1 MESYEYGYDKNEK
14 RKMIL
19 ASILD
24 MVNGGA
30 LIAGPLLTANR
41 SMCDWVDSLY
51 HRGDTENTYGYDKK
65 PIIKINQNNFY
76 VFNISNATDLVCA
89 DTYASFLDKKANDNT
104 NSNVSYAVVLHTKAC
119 TLGEIYKDID
129 MIQAFL
135 ARHQVELPVY
145 LSIDEL
151 MENKKLDTKQKEEL
165 VSAFIKKFDMS
176 KGYLGISGKD
186 SNLVKFNEY
195 VMNITN
201 YDTYVIQDSEEIK
214 YTGSHN
220 MIKYLDGSITA
231 SDWLANSIA
240 SKQLNKSENLVYSA
254 VYTIQDN
261 EDLNSVALKFG
272 LSVNDLKK
280 YNNIKFKTPKS
291 GDKILIPNLYVTVDP
306 KTNDRAFT
314 YAVASGIDISLFQ
327 GITDWN
333 VISKTSDFVILRAS
347 SACLSKDDASL
358 APKLVEVNN
367 LNKPFGLYFCIE
379 GNTVL
384 ATDAFEARFRANIA
398 NFEAICNAN
407 GININKDNIPLFID
421 FERFE
426 ANTDHLEIMRSAVR
440 VANELGYSK
449 VGLYANSSTTKRIS
463 QEYQSKGTS
472 LANENTILWL
482 AGGPNYLTSSYV
494 EAKRAERNE
503 ENQERKANNEST
515 IDTPLGQEIGF
526 AIEDLEEQENTSF
539 EGVIPAIRQVGNYVN
554 NTGAAN
560 SDGVADYN
568 YLYSDNLFGNDAFG
582 ETPDS
587 NPNTIESTIKS
598 VDDYRNVTNLL
609 PSVLSHPDGAL
620 LGAITSYVF
629 LLWTKQRFNK
639 FFKKRD
645 LIAPSTVVARE
656 TIKLAKHTGAALKRA
671 RR

>member
-1 MESYEYGYDKNEK
+1 MEYYEYDYDKNEK

-195 VMNITN
+195 VMDITN

-220 MIKYLDGSITA
+220 MIKHLDGSITA

-280 YNNIKFKTPKS
+280 YNNIIFKTPKS

-384 ATDAFEARFRANIA
+384 TTDVFEARFRANIA

-421 FERFE
+421 FEKFE

-463 QEYQSKGTS
+463 QEYQSRGTS

-503 ENQERKANNEST
+503 ENNARKANNEPT
-515 IDTPLGQEIGF
+515 VDTPLGQEIGF

-582 ETPDS
+582 ETPES

-598 VDDYRNVTNLL
+598 VDDYRNVANFL
-609 PSVLSHPDGAL
+609 PSVLAHPDGAL
-620 LGAITSYVF
+620 LGAISSYVF
-629 LLWTKQRFNK
+629 LLWTKQRFNN
-639 FFKKRD
+639 FFKKRN
-645 LIAPSTVVARE
+645 LTAPSTVVATE
-656 TIKLAKHTGAALKRA
+656 AIKFAKNTGAVLKRA

>member
-30 LIAGPLLTANR
+30 LIAGPLLTANKG
-41 SMCDWVDSLY
+41 MCDLVDSLY
-51 HRGDTENTYGYDKK
+51 HRGDAENTYGYDKK

-89 DTYASFLDKKANDNT
+89 DAYASFLDKKANDNT

-195 VMNITN
+195 VMDITD

-609 PSVLSHPDGAL
+609 PSVLAHPDGAL

-629 LLWTKQRFNK
+629 LLWTKQRFSK

-645 LIAPSTVVARE
+645 LIAPSTVVAIE
-656 TIKLAKHTGAALKRA
+656 TIKLAKSAGAALKRA

>member
-195 VMNITN
+195 VMDITD

-503 ENQERKANNEST
+503 ENNERKANNEST

-609 PSVLSHPDGAL
+609 PSVLAHPDGAL

-629 LLWTKQRFNK
+629 LLWTKQRFSK

>member
-89 DTYASFLDKKANDNT
+89 DAYASFLDKKANDNT

-195 VMNITN
+195 VMDITD

-347 SACLSKDDASL
+347 SSCLSKDDASL

-609 PSVLSHPDGAL
+609 PSVLAHPDGAL

-645 LIAPSTVVARE
+645 LIAPSTVVAIE
-656 TIKLAKHTGAALKRA
+656 TIKLAKNAGAALKRA

>member
-119 TLGEIYKDID
+119 ILGEIYKDID

-195 VMNITN
+195 VMDITD

-560 SDGVADYN
+560 GDGVADYN

-609 PSVLSHPDGAL
+609 PSVLAHPDGAL

>member
-89 DTYASFLDKKANDNT
+89 DTYASFLDKKVNDNT

-195 VMNITN
+195 VMDITD

-347 SACLSKDDASL
+347 SACLSKDDVSL

-609 PSVLSHPDGAL
+609 PSVLAHPDGAL

-645 LIAPSTVVARE
+645 LIAPSTVVAIE
-656 TIKLAKHTGAALKRA
+656 TIKLAKNAGAALKRA

>member
-89 DTYASFLDKKANDNT
+89 DTYASFLDKKVNDNA

-195 VMNITN
+195 VMDITD

-261 EDLNSVALKFG
+261 EDINSVALKFG

-609 PSVLSHPDGAL
+609 PSVLAHPDGAL

-629 LLWTKQRFNK
+629 LLWTKQRFSK

-645 LIAPSTVVARE
+645 LIAPSTVVAIE
-656 TIKLAKHTGAALKRA
+656 TIKLAKHAGAALKRA

>member
-1 MESYEYGYDKNEK
+1 MESYEYSYDKNEK

-30 LIAGPLLTANR
+30 LIAGPLLTANK
-41 SMCDWVDSLY
+41 SICDWVDSLY

-89 DTYASFLDKKANDNT
+89 DAYANFLDKKVNDNA

-195 VMNITN
+195 VMDITD

-609 PSVLSHPDGAL
+609 PSVLAHPDGAL

-645 LIAPSTVVARE
+645 LIAPSTVVAIE
-656 TIKLAKHTGAALKRA
+656 TIKLAKSAGAALKRA

>member
-1 MESYEYGYDKNEK
+1 MEYYEYDYDKNEK

-24 MVNGGA
+24 MVNGGV
-30 LIAGPLLTANR
+30 LIAGPVLTANKGIHDWID
-41 SMCDWVDSLY
+41 SMY

-65 PIIKINQNNFY
+65 PIVKINQNNFY
-76 VFNISNATDLVCA
+76 VFNISSANDLVCA
-89 DTYASFLDKKANDNT
+89 DTYASILDKKANDNT

-135 ARHQVELPVY
+135 TRHQVELPIY

-165 VSAFIKKFDMS
+165 VNAFIKKFDMS

-195 VMNITN
+195 VMDISA

-280 YNNIKFKTPKS
+280 YNNIIFKTPKS

-347 SACLSKDDASL
+347 SACLSKDDPSL

-384 ATDAFEARFRANIA
+384 TTDVFEARFRANIA

-421 FERFE
+421 FEKFE

-463 QEYQSKGTS
+463 QEYQSRGTS

-503 ENQERKANNEST
+503 ENNARKANNEPT
-515 IDTPLGQEIGF
+515 VDTPLGQEIGF

-582 ETPDS
+582 ETPES

-598 VDDYRNVTNLL
+598 VDDYRNVANFL
-609 PSVLSHPDGAL
+609 PSVLAHPDGAL
-620 LGAITSYVF
+620 LGAISSYVF
-629 LLWTKQRFNK
+629 LLWTKQRFNN
-639 FFKKRD
+639 FFKKHN
-645 LIAPSTVVARE
+645 LTAPSTVVATE
-656 TIKLAKHTGAALKRA
+656 AIKFAKNTGAVLKRA

>member
-1 MESYEYGYDKNEK
+1 MESYEYSYDKNEK

-89 DTYASFLDKKANDNT
+89 DTYASFLDKKVNDNA

-195 VMNITN
+195 VMDITD

-609 PSVLSHPDGAL
+609 PSVLAHPDGAL

-645 LIAPSTVVARE
+645 LIAPSTVVAIE
-656 TIKLAKHTGAALKRA
+656 TIKLAKNAGAALKRA

>member
-89 DTYASFLDKKANDNT
+89 DTYASFLDKKVNDNA

-195 VMNITN
+195 VMDITD

-609 PSVLSHPDGAL
+609 PSVLAHPDGAL

-629 LLWTKQRFNK
+629 LLWTKQRFSK

-645 LIAPSTVVARE
+645 LIAPSTVVAIE
-656 TIKLAKHTGAALKRA
+656 TIKLAKHAGAALKRA

>member
-1 MESYEYGYDKNEK
+1 MEYYEYDYDKNEK

-30 LIAGPLLTANR
+30 LIAGPVLTANKGIH
-41 SMCDWVDSLY
+41 DWIDSIY

-65 PIIKINQNNFY
+65 PIVKINQNNFY
-76 VFNISNATDLVCA
+76 VFNISSANDLVCA
-89 DTYASFLDKKANDNT
+89 DTYASILDKKANDNT

-135 ARHQVELPVY
+135 ARHQVELPIY

-165 VSAFIKKFDMS
+165 VNAFIKKFDMS

-195 VMNITN
+195 VMDISA

-220 MIKYLDGSITA
+220 MIKHLDSSITA

-280 YNNIKFKTPKS
+280 YNNIIFKTPKS

-347 SACLSKDDASL
+347 SACLSKDDPSL

-384 ATDAFEARFRANIA
+384 TTDVFEARFRANIA
-398 NFEAICNAN
+398 NFEAVCNAN

-421 FERFE
+421 FEKFE

-463 QEYQSKGTS
+463 QEYQSRGTS

-503 ENQERKANNEST
+503 ENNARKANNEPT
-515 IDTPLGQEIGF
+515 VDTPLGQEIGF

-582 ETPDS
+582 ETPES

-598 VDDYRNVTNLL
+598 VDDYRNVANFL
-609 PSVLSHPDGAL
+609 PSVLAHPDGAL
-620 LGAITSYVF
+620 LGAISSYVF
-629 LLWTKQRFNK
+629 LLWTKQRFNN
-639 FFKKRD
+639 FFKKHN
-645 LIAPSTVVARE
+645 LTAPSTVVATE
-656 TIKLAKHTGAALKRA
+656 AIKFAKNTGAVLKRA

>member
-1 MESYEYGYDKNEK
+1 MESYEYSYDKNEK

-41 SMCDWVDSLY
+41 SICDWVDSLY

-89 DTYASFLDKKANDNT
+89 DTYASFLDKKVNDNA

-195 VMNITN
+195 VMDITD

-609 PSVLSHPDGAL
+609 PSVLAHPDGAL

-629 LLWTKQRFNK
+629 LLWTKQRFSK

-645 LIAPSTVVARE
+645 LIAPSTVVAIE
-656 TIKLAKHTGAALKRA
+656 TIKLAKNAGAALKRA

>member
-41 SMCDWVDSLY
+41 SICDWVDSLY

-195 VMNITN
+195 VMDITD

-261 EDLNSVALKFG
+261 EDINSVALKFG

-609 PSVLSHPDGAL
+609 PSVLAHPDGAL

-629 LLWTKQRFNK
+629 LLWTKQRFSK

>member
-195 VMNITN
+195 VMDITD

-609 PSVLSHPDGAL
+609 PSVLAHPDGAL

-629 LLWTKQRFNK
+629 LLWTKQRFSK

>member
-41 SMCDWVDSLY
+41 SICDWVDSLY

-89 DTYASFLDKKANDNT
+89 DTYASFLDKKVNDNA

-195 VMNITN
+195 VMDITD

-609 PSVLSHPDGAL
+609 PSVLAHPDGAL

-629 LLWTKQRFNK
+629 LLWTKQRFSK

-645 LIAPSTVVARE
+645 LIAPSTVVAIE
-656 TIKLAKHTGAALKRA
+656 TIKLAKNAGAALKRA

>member
-1 MESYEYGYDKNEK
+1 MESYEYSYDKNEK

-41 SMCDWVDSLY
+41 SICDWVDSLY

-195 VMNITN
+195 VMDITD

-220 MIKYLDGSITA
+220 MIKHLDGSITA

-609 PSVLSHPDGAL
+609 PSVLAHPDGAL

>member
-89 DTYASFLDKKANDNT
+89 DTYASFLDKKVNDNT

-195 VMNITN
+195 VMDITD

-220 MIKYLDGSITA
+220 MIKYLDSSITA

-609 PSVLSHPDGAL
+609 PSVLAHPDGAL

-629 LLWTKQRFNK
+629 LLWTKQRFSK

-645 LIAPSTVVARE
+645 LIAPSTVVAIE
-656 TIKLAKHTGAALKRA
+656 TIKLAKHAGAALKRA

>member
-14 RKMIL
+14 RKIIL

-30 LIAGPLLTANR
+30 LIAGPLLTANKG
-41 SMCDWVDSLY
+41 MCDWVDSLY

-195 VMNITN
+195 VMDITD

-220 MIKYLDGSITA
+220 MIKHLDGSITA

-449 VGLYANSSTTKRIS
+449 VGLYANSSTTKKIS
-463 QEYQSKGTS
+463 QEYQSRGTS

-503 ENQERKANNEST
+503 ENKERKANNEST

-609 PSVLSHPDGAL
+609 PSVLAHPDGAL

-629 LLWTKQRFNK
+629 LLWTKQRFSK

-645 LIAPSTVVARE
+645 LIAPSTVVAIK
-656 TIKLAKHTGAALKRA
+656 TIKLAKNTGAALKRA

>member
-41 SMCDWVDSLY
+41 SICDWVDSLY

-89 DTYASFLDKKANDNT
+89 DTYASFLDKKVNDNA

-195 VMNITN
+195 VMDITD

-609 PSVLSHPDGAL
+609 PSVLAHPDGAL

-639 FFKKRD
+639 FFKKRN
-645 LIAPSTVVARE
+645 LIAPSTVVAIE
-656 TIKLAKHTGAALKRA
+656 TIKLAKNAGAALKRA

>member
-1 MESYEYGYDKNEK
+1 MEYYEYDYDKNEK

-30 LIAGPLLTANR
+30 LIAGPVLTANKGIH
-41 SMCDWVDSLY
+41 DWIDSIY

-65 PIIKINQNNFY
+65 PIVKINQNNFY
-76 VFNISNATDLVCA
+76 VFNISSANDLVCA
-89 DTYASFLDKKANDNT
+89 DTYASILDKKANDNT

-135 ARHQVELPVY
+135 TRHQVELPIY

-165 VSAFIKKFDMS
+165 VNAFIKKFDMS

-195 VMNITN
+195 VMDISA

-220 MIKYLDGSITA
+220 MVKHLDSSITA

-280 YNNIKFKTPKS
+280 YNNIIFKTPKS

-421 FERFE
+421 FEKFE

-463 QEYQSKGTS
+463 QEYQSRGTS

-503 ENQERKANNEST
+503 ENNARKANNEPT
-515 IDTPLGQEIGF
+515 VDTPLGQEIGF

-582 ETPDS
+582 ETPES

-598 VDDYRNVTNLL
+598 VDDYRNVANFL
-609 PSVLSHPDGAL
+609 PSVLAHPDGAL
-620 LGAITSYVF
+620 LGAISSYVF
-629 LLWTKQRFNK
+629 LLWTKQRFNN
-639 FFKKRD
+639 FFKKHN
-645 LIAPSTVVARE
+645 LTAPSTVVATE
-656 TIKLAKHTGAALKRA
+656 AIKFAKNTGAVLKRA

>member
-1 MESYEYGYDKNEK
+1 MEYYEYDYDKNEK

-30 LIAGPLLTANR
+30 LIAGPVLTANKGIH
-41 SMCDWVDSLY
+41 DWIDSIY

-65 PIIKINQNNFY
+65 PIVKINQNNFY
-76 VFNISNATDLVCA
+76 VFNISSATDLVCA
-89 DTYASFLDKKANDNT
+89 DTYASILDKKANDNT

-135 ARHQVELPVY
+135 TRHQVELPIY

-165 VSAFIKKFDMS
+165 VNAFIKKFDMS

-195 VMNITN
+195 VMDISA

-220 MIKYLDGSITA
+220 MVKHLDSSITA

-280 YNNIKFKTPKS
+280 YNNIIFKTPQS

-384 ATDAFEARFRANIA
+384 TTDVFEARFRANIA

-421 FERFE
+421 FEKFE

-463 QEYQSKGTS
+463 QEYQSRGTS

-503 ENQERKANNEST
+503 ENNARKANNEPT
-515 IDTPLGQEIGF
+515 VDTPLGQEIGF

-582 ETPDS
+582 ETPES

-598 VDDYRNVTNLL
+598 VDDYRNVANFL
-609 PSVLSHPDGAL
+609 PSVLAHPDGAL
-620 LGAITSYVF
+620 LGAISSYVF
-629 LLWTKQRFNK
+629 LLWTKQRFNN
-639 FFKKRD
+639 FFKKHN
-645 LIAPSTVVARE
+645 LTAPSTVVATE
-656 TIKLAKHTGAALKRA
+656 AIKFAKNTGAVLKRA

>member
-1 MESYEYGYDKNEK
+1 MESYEYSYDKNEK

-89 DTYASFLDKKANDNT
+89 DTYASFLDKKVNDNT

-195 VMNITN
+195 VMDITD

-220 MIKYLDGSITA
+220 MIKHLDGSITA

-384 ATDAFEARFRANIA
+384 TTDVFEARFRANIA

-421 FERFE
+421 FEKFE

-463 QEYQSKGTS
+463 QEYQSRGTS

-503 ENQERKANNEST
+503 ENNARKANNEPT
-515 IDTPLGQEIGF
+515 VDTPLGQEIGF

-582 ETPDS
+582 ETPES

-598 VDDYRNVTNLL
+598 VDDYRNVANFL
-609 PSVLSHPDGAL
+609 PSVLAHPDGAL
-620 LGAITSYVF
+620 LGAISSYVF
-629 LLWTKQRFNK
+629 LLWTKQRFNN
-639 FFKKRD
+639 FFKKRN
-645 LIAPSTVVARE
+645 LTAPSTVVATE
-656 TIKLAKHTGAALKRA
+656 AIKFAKNTGAVLKRA

>member
-1 MESYEYGYDKNEK
+1 MESYEYSYDKNEK

-89 DTYASFLDKKANDNT
+89 DTYASFLDKKVNDNA

-195 VMNITN
+195 VMDITD

-449 VGLYANSSTTKRIS
+449 VCLYANSSTTKRIS

-609 PSVLSHPDGAL
+609 PSVLAHPDGAL

-645 LIAPSTVVARE
+645 LIAPSTVVAIE
-656 TIKLAKHTGAALKRA
+656 TIKLAKNAGAALKRA

>member
-30 LIAGPLLTANR
+30 LIAGPLLTANKG
-41 SMCDWVDSLY
+41 MCDLVDSLY
-51 HRGDTENTYGYDKK
+51 HRGDAENTYGYDKK

-195 VMNITN
+195 VMDITD

-503 ENQERKANNEST
+503 ENNERKANNEST

-609 PSVLSHPDGAL
+609 PSVLAHPDGAL

-645 LIAPSTVVARE
+645 LIAPSTVVAIE
-656 TIKLAKHTGAALKRA
+656 TIKLAKSAGAALKRA

>member
-1 MESYEYGYDKNEK
+1 MESNEYSYDKNEK

-89 DTYASFLDKKANDNT
+89 DTYASFLDKKVNDNA

-195 VMNITN
+195 VMDITD

-463 QEYQSKGTS
+463 QEYQNKGTS

-503 ENQERKANNEST
+503 ENNERKANNEST

-582 ETPDS
+582 ETLDS

-598 VDDYRNVTNLL
+598 VDNYRNVTNLL
-609 PSVLSHPDGAL
+609 PSVLAHPDGAL

-629 LLWTKQRFNK
+629 LLWTKQRFSK

-645 LIAPSTVVARE
+645 LIAPSTVVAIE
-656 TIKLAKHTGAALKRA
+656 TIKLAKNAGAALKRA

>member
-1 MESYEYGYDKNEK
+1 MESYEYSYDKNEK

-41 SMCDWVDSLY
+41 SICDWVDSLY

-195 VMNITN
+195 VMDITD

-503 ENQERKANNEST
+503 ENNERKANNEST

-609 PSVLSHPDGAL
+609 PSVLAHPDGAL

-645 LIAPSTVVARE
+645 LIAPSTVVAIE
-656 TIKLAKHTGAALKRA
+656 TIKLAKHAGAALKRA

>member
-1 MESYEYGYDKNEK
+1 MEYYEYDYDKNEK

-30 LIAGPLLTANR
+30 LIAGPVLTANKGIH
-41 SMCDWVDSLY
+41 DWIDSIY

-65 PIIKINQNNFY
+65 PIVKINQNNFY
-76 VFNISNATDLVCA
+76 VFNISSANDLVCA
-89 DTYASFLDKKANDNT
+89 DTYASILDKKANDNT

-135 ARHQVELPVY
+135 TRHQVELPIY

-165 VSAFIKKFDMS
+165 VNAFIKKFDMS

-195 VMNITN
+195 VMDISA

-220 MIKYLDGSITA
+220 MVKHLDSSITA

-272 LSVNDLKK
+272 LSVNDLKR
-280 YNNIKFKTPKS
+280 YNNIIFKTPKS

-384 ATDAFEARFRANIA
+384 TTDVFEARFRANIA

-421 FERFE
+421 FEKFE

-463 QEYQSKGTS
+463 QEYQSRGTS

-503 ENQERKANNEST
+503 ENNARKVNNEPT
-515 IDTPLGQEIGF
+515 VDTPLGQEIGF

-582 ETPDS
+582 ETPES

-598 VDDYRNVTNLL
+598 VDDYRNVANFL
-609 PSVLSHPDGAL
+609 PSVLAHPDGAL
-620 LGAITSYVF
+620 LGAISSYVF
-629 LLWTKQRFNK
+629 LLWTKQRFNN
-639 FFKKRD
+639 FFKKHN
-645 LIAPSTVVARE
+645 LTAPSTVVATE
-656 TIKLAKHTGAALKRA
+656 AIKFAKNTGVVLKRA

>member
-89 DTYASFLDKKANDNT
+89 DAYASFLDKKANDNT

-195 VMNITN
+195 VMDITD

-609 PSVLSHPDGAL
+609 PSVLAHPDGAL

-629 LLWTKQRFNK
+629 LLWTKQRFSK

-656 TIKLAKHTGAALKRA
+656 TIKLAKHAGAALKRA

>member
-1 MESYEYGYDKNEK
+1 MEYYEYDYDKNEK

-30 LIAGPLLTANR
+30 LIAGPVLTANKGIH
-41 SMCDWVDSLY
+41 DWIDSIY

-65 PIIKINQNNFY
+65 PIVKINQNNFY
-76 VFNISNATDLVCA
+76 VFNISSANDLVCA
-89 DTYASFLDKKANDNT
+89 DTYASILDKKANDNT

-135 ARHQVELPVY
+135 TRHLVELPIY

-165 VSAFIKKFDMS
+165 VNAFIKKFDMS

-195 VMNITN
+195 VMDISA

-220 MIKYLDGSITA
+220 MVKHLDSSITA

-280 YNNIKFKTPKS
+280 YNNIIFKTPQS

-384 ATDAFEARFRANIA
+384 TTDVFEARFRANIA

-421 FERFE
+421 FEKFE

-463 QEYQSKGTS
+463 QEYQGRGTS

-503 ENQERKANNEST
+503 ENNARKANNEPT
-515 IDTPLGQEIGF
+515 VDTPLGQEIGF

-582 ETPDS
+582 ETPES

-598 VDDYRNVTNLL
+598 VDDYRNVANFL
-609 PSVLSHPDGAL
+609 PSVLAHPDGAL
-620 LGAITSYVF
+620 LGAISSYVF
-629 LLWTKQRFNK
+629 LLWTKQRFNN
-639 FFKKRD
+639 FFKKHN
-645 LIAPSTVVARE
+645 LTAPSTVVATE
-656 TIKLAKHTGAALKRA
+656 AIKFAKNTGAVLKRA

>member
-89 DTYASFLDKKANDNT
+89 DTYASFLDKKVNDNA

-195 VMNITN
+195 VMDITD

-261 EDLNSVALKFG
+261 EDINSVALKFG

-398 NFEAICNAN
+398 NFEAIC
-407 GININKDNIPLFID
+407 IIFHYLLILK
-421 FERFE
+421 
-426 ANTDHLEIMRSAVR
+426 
-440 VANELGYSK
+440 
-449 VGLYANSSTTKRIS
+449 GLK
-463 QEYQSKGTS
+463 
-472 LANENTILWL
+472 LILM
-482 AGGPNYLTSSYV
+482 
-494 EAKRAERNE
+494 
-503 ENQERKANNEST
+503 
-515 IDTPLGQEIGF
+515 I
-526 AIEDLEEQENTSF
+526 
-539 EGVIPAIRQVGNYVN
+539 
-554 NTGAAN
+554 
-560 SDGVADYN
+560 
-568 YLYSDNLFGNDAFG
+568 
-582 ETPDS
+582 
-587 NPNTIESTIKS
+587 
-598 VDDYRNVTNLL
+598 
-609 PSVLSHPDGAL
+609 
-620 LGAITSYVF
+620 
-629 LLWTKQRFNK
+629 
-639 FFKKRD
+639 
-645 LIAPSTVVARE
+645 
-656 TIKLAKHTGAALKRA
+656 
-671 RR
+671 

>member
-41 SMCDWVDSLY
+41 SICDWVDSLY

-89 DTYASFLDKKANDNT
+89 DTYASFLDKKVNDNA

-195 VMNITN
+195 VMDITD

-407 GININKDNIPLFID
+407 GINIPLFID

-609 PSVLSHPDGAL
+609 PSVLAHPDGAL

-645 LIAPSTVVARE
+645 LIAPSTVVAIE
-656 TIKLAKHTGAALKRA
+656 TIKLAKNAGAALKRA

>member
-14 RKMIL
+14 GKMIL

-89 DTYASFLDKKANDNT
+89 DAYASFLDKKANDNT

-195 VMNITN
+195 VMDITD

-560 SDGVADYN
+560 GDGVADYN

-609 PSVLSHPDGAL
+609 PSVLAHPDGAL

-645 LIAPSTVVARE
+645 LIAPSTVVAIE
-656 TIKLAKHTGAALKRA
+656 TIKLAKSAGAALKRA

>member
-89 DTYASFLDKKANDNT
+89 DAYASFLDKKANDNT

-195 VMNITN
+195 VMDITD

-220 MIKYLDGSITA
+220 MIKYLDSSITA

-503 ENQERKANNEST
+503 ENNERKANNEST

-609 PSVLSHPDGAL
+609 PSVLAHPDGAL

-645 LIAPSTVVARE
+645 LIAPSTVVAIE
-656 TIKLAKHTGAALKRA
+656 TIKLAKNAGAALKRA

>member
-89 DTYASFLDKKANDNT
+89 DTYASFLDKKVNDNT

-195 VMNITN
+195 VMNITD

-220 MIKYLDGSITA
+220 MIKHLDGSITA

-358 APKLVEVNN
+358 APKLVEVNK

-503 ENQERKANNEST
+503 ENNERKANNEST

-609 PSVLSHPDGAL
+609 PSVLAHPDGAL

-656 TIKLAKHTGAALKRA
+656 TIKLAKHAGAALKRA

>member
-195 VMNITN
+195 VMDITD

-656 TIKLAKHTGAALKRA
+656 TIKLAKNAGAALKRA

>member
-89 DTYASFLDKKANDNT
+89 DTYASFLDKKVNDNT

-195 VMNITN
+195 VMDITD

-220 MIKYLDGSITA
+220 MIKYLDSSITA
-231 SDWLANSIA
+231 SDLLANSIA

-503 ENQERKANNEST
+503 ENNERKANNEST

-609 PSVLSHPDGAL
+609 PSVLAHPDGAL

-645 LIAPSTVVARE
+645 LIAPSTVVAIE
-656 TIKLAKHTGAALKRA
+656 TIKLAKNAGAALKRA

>member
-30 LIAGPLLTANR
+30 LIAGPLLTANKGI
-41 SMCDWVDSLY
+41 CDWVDSLY

-89 DTYASFLDKKANDNT
+89 DAYASFLDKKANDNT

-195 VMNITN
+195 VMNITD

-280 YNNIKFKTPKS
+280 YNLKLLNLEIKF
-291 GDKILIPNLYVTVDP
+291 
-306 KTNDRAFT
+306 
-314 YAVASGIDISLFQ
+314 
-327 GITDWN
+327 
-333 VISKTSDFVILRAS
+333 
-347 SACLSKDDASL
+347 
-358 APKLVEVNN
+358 
-367 LNKPFGLYFCIE
+367 
-379 GNTVL
+379 
-384 ATDAFEARFRANIA
+384 
-398 NFEAICNAN
+398 
-407 GININKDNIPLFID
+407 
-421 FERFE
+421 
-426 ANTDHLEIMRSAVR
+426 
-440 VANELGYSK
+440 
-449 VGLYANSSTTKRIS
+449 
-463 QEYQSKGTS
+463 
-472 LANENTILWL
+472 
-482 AGGPNYLTSSYV
+482 
-494 EAKRAERNE
+494 
-503 ENQERKANNEST
+503 
-515 IDTPLGQEIGF
+515 
-526 AIEDLEEQENTSF
+526 
-539 EGVIPAIRQVGNYVN
+539 
-554 NTGAAN
+554 
-560 SDGVADYN
+560 
-568 YLYSDNLFGNDAFG
+568 
-582 ETPDS
+582 
-587 NPNTIESTIKS
+587 
-598 VDDYRNVTNLL
+598 
-609 PSVLSHPDGAL
+609 
-620 LGAITSYVF
+620 
-629 LLWTKQRFNK
+629 
-639 FFKKRD
+639 
-645 LIAPSTVVARE
+645 
-656 TIKLAKHTGAALKRA
+656 
-671 RR
+671 